1 MRVYFM
7 LYIEDTD
14 HKSDGR
20 VELFL
25 NDKAAQSAMEAAYA
39 RTLHALR
46 FNTDSHSRDHYCK
59 CQKSFAIIADGENCY
74 SWSIGQ
80 RKFAGA
86 ADCLAARNA
95 LETVNAYPTR
105 R

>member
-1 MRVYFM
+1 MRVYFL

-14 HKSDGR
+14 RKSDGR

-25 NDKAAQSAMEAAYA
+25 NDKAAQTAMEAAYA
-39 RTLHALR
+39 KTLHALR
-46 FNTDSHSRDHYCK
+46 FNKDRRGRDRYCK

-86 ADCLAARNA
+86 ADCLAAYN
-95 LETVNAYPTR
+95 V
-105 R
+105 